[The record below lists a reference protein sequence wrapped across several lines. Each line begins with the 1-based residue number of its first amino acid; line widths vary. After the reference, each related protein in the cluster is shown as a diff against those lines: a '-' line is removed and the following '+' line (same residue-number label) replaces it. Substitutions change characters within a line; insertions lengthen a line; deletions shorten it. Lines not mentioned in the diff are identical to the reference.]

1 MRKAMFVVPAALVL
15 FTAFG
20 AAAQNNQNPPPQSPP
35 TPGEPAAQSQPS
47 VAAAARKARE
57 AKKTEPKNTKVFTND
72 NIPGSGD
79 VNVVGTEAPGQ
90 NATAAPPPD
99 AKATLAEQEQYWRE
113 RFAKARAKLDR
124 DQAELDVMQ
133 REMDRLQLQYYP
145 NDPQKQL
152 IQSVTRSDINNQQSK
167 IEKKK
172 ADIAAD
178 KADISNME
186 DELRHSGGDP
196 GWAR

>member
-1 MRKAMFVVPAALVL
+1 MRKAIFIVPALVL
-15 FTAFG
+15 LTAYG
-20 AAAQNNQNPPPQSPP
+20 VAAQNNQNAPAQSPP
-35 TPGEPAAQSQPS
+35 TPGEPAKQSQPS
-47 VAAAARKARE
+47 IADAARKARE
-57 AKKTEPKNTKVFTND
+57 AKKSEPKNTKVFTND

-79 VNVVGTEAPGQ
+79 VNVVGNEAQGQ
-90 NATAAPPPD
+90 NAAAAPPP
-99 AKATLAEQEQYWRE
+99 AQATLAEQEQYWRE
-113 RFAKARAKLDR
+113 RFAKARAKLAR

-178 KADISNME
+178 QADLSNME

>member
-1 MRKAMFVVPAALVL
+1 MRKAMFVIPAALL
-15 FTAFG
+15 LLTAYG
-20 AAAQNNQNPPPQSPP
+20 AAAQNNQNPPAQNPP
-35 TPGEPAAQSQPS
+35 TPAEPAHSQPS
-47 VAAAARKARE
+47 VADAARKARE
-57 AKKTEPKNTKVFTND
+57 AKKNEPKNTKVFTND

-79 VNVVGTEAPGQ
+79 VNVVGSEAQGQ
-90 NATAAPPPD
+90 NGAAPPP
-99 AKATLAEQEQYWRE
+99 AKATLSEQEQYWRD

-152 IQSVTRSDINNQQSK
+152 IQSVTRSDIINQQNK

-172 ADIAAD
+172 AEIGGD